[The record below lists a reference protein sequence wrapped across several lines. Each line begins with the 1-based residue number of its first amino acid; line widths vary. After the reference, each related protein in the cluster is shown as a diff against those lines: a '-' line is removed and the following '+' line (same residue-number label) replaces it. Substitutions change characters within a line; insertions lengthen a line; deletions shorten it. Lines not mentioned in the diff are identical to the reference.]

1 MIVYFSGMFLA
12 IILILVLAH
21 YEKQRGGKIDD
32 LPVALCLSAFS
43 WVTVLLFILAYKDTY
58 RIILKN
64 WFKKD

>member
-21 YEKQRGGKIDD
+21 YEKQRGSKIDD

-43 WVTVLLFILAYKDTY
+43 WVTVLLFILSYKDTY
-58 RIILKN
+58 KKIFRG
-64 WFKKD
+64 WFNKD